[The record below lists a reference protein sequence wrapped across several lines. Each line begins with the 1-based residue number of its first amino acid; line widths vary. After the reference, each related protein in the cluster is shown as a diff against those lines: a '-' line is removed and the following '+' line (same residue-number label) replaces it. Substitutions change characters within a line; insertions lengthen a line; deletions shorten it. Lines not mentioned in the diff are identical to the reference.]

1 MTALT
6 FHYHPLASF
15 CWKVLIALYENATPF
30 TSLVVDLGNAK
41 SRDRFK
47 ALWPIAKMPVL
58 QDDARGHAVPESTV
72 IIEYLDRH
80 HPGATRFIP
89 ADGEGAWQT
98 RLWDRVYDHYLHEP
112 MQKIV
117 LNRLRPA
124 DGKDPLGVAD
134 AQPDRHRLWH
144 GRTRHGAARVG
155 DGRSL
160 LAGRLRGGAGAL
172 LRQPRFAF
180 RRFAAGHARL
190 SRPFGAA
197 AVLRP
202 RAGGSAALFPVFPA
216 RAGREGLN
224 RGRAGCGQGRDR

>member
-144 GRTRHGAARVG
+144 GRTRHGATPLG
-155 DGRSL
+155 HGRRFC
-160 LAGRLRGGAGAL
+160 AGRLRGRAGAL
-172 LRQPRFAF
+172 LRQPGVALHGGV
-180 RRFAAGHARL
+180 AAHTRL
-190 SRPFGAA
+190 SRSLDATP
-197 AVLRP
+197 VLRP
-202 RAGGSAALFPVFPA
+202 CAGRSAALFPVLPA
-216 RAGREGLN
+216 RAWRK
-224 RGRAGCGQGRDR
+224 A